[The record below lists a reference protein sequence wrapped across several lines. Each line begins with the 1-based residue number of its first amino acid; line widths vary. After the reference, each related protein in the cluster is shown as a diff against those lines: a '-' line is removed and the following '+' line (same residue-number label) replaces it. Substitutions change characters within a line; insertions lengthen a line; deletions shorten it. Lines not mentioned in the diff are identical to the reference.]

1 LSCIVGSILFYKV
14 SVSFHKDF
22 IEVKED
28 EIEIGIMSKPVKGQA
43 NYEIIRKIS
52 KKFAIPKSN
61 IRIVSG
67 EKSRNKVIE
76 ITTDPKVTNPKK

>member
-1 LSCIVGSILFYKV
+1 MFYKV

-22 IEVKED
+22 IEVKGD
-28 EIEIGIMSKPVKGQA
+28 QIEIGRMSKPVKGQA
-43 NYEIIRKIS
+43 NYELIKKIS
-52 KKFAIPKSN
+52 KKFDISKSN

-76 ITTDPKVTNPKK
+76 ITTDPNITKAKK